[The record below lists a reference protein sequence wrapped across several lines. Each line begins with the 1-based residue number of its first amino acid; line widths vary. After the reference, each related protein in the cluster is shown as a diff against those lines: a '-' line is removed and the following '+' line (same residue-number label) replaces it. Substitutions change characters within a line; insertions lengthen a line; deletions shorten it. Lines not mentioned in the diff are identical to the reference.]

1 MNEIVNADEIKS
13 SFSKEVGVE
22 TKFQCLKYK
31 NMTHRYIYVCVYVC
45 VFFCKK
51 EKASI

>member
-1 MNEIVNADEIKS
+1 MNEIVNVDEVKS

-31 NMTHRYIYVCVYVC
+31 NNDIQTYVYMHIYILL
-45 VFFCKK
+45 
-51 EKASI
+51 